1 MLEGIFQG
9 PSRIREDNH
18 ACIFVMNDIGISY
31 KTKHIQ
37 NKIWLIRS
45 HITKD
50 SFVIVYEPTGDM
62 LADALTKALCY
73 DDFARFFKLILNYK
87 SKHF

>member
-1 MLEGIFQG
+1 MHITFEG
-9 PSRIREDNH
+9 PSRILEDNH
-18 ACIFVMNDIGISY
+18 ACIYVMSDIGISD

-37 NKIWLIRS
+37 NKIWFIRS

-50 SFVIVYEPTGDM
+50 SFLMCYEPSGDM
-62 LADALTKALCY
+62 LADALTKALIY